1 MPDVRSFSP
10 SFPPTVLWFEDRV
23 VEVPL
28 PRAFARP
35 HEPLSLV
42 EHRFTD
48 TALVLDQASRRSL
61 RPHCGLAPGNTL
73 DSTSR
78 LHAMFHLHVHYVRMQ
93 CFTCIRILRWLRER
107 ILKAD
112 PTISNQRIRRA
123 TSAKD
128 CLRRS
133 SATHHTSTTKM
144 STGCF

>member
-1 MPDVRSFSP
+1 MRLSTVASP
-10 SFPPTVLWFEDRV
+10 RALCNFHGHVCRAPELYNTCHISVPFPPLFPPTVLWFEDRV

-112 PTISNQRIRRA
+112 PTKSNQRI
-123 TSAKD
+123 
-128 CLRRS
+128 L
-133 SATHHTSTTKM
+133 
-144 STGCF
+144 